1 MSTHITI
8 WRYHHAPP
16 ELQAL
21 STHGGDEDWLATVP
35 RALCDAEGLGYDWPR
50 APTHDD
56 DREPEEEERDAWPLP
71 ALLHPSTPFGVC
83 DVSVY
88 RHPTDDGLVV
98 AIGAHA

>member
-8 WRYHHAPP
+8 WRYQDAPP
-16 ELQAL
+16 ELRAL
-21 STHGGDEDWLATVP
+21 STHGGDEDWLAVVP
-35 RALCDAEGLGYDWPR
+35 RSLCDADDLGYDWPR

-56 DREPEEEERDAWPLP
+56 YREPEEEERDAYPLP
-71 ALLHPSTPFGVC
+71 RFLQPHQAFGVF

-88 RHPTDDGLVV
+88 RHPTDDELVV